1 MAGFLAYDVDT
12 RTGISPR
19 WLVWLDLLRTG
30 SEAPRSFEVR
40 LLSTILHIV
49 RDEVPEQQGAFL
61 GSAVEV
67 DAFGWEHQGRLC
79 VHRGAISR
87 YS

>member
-1 MAGFLAYDVDT
+1 MAVFLAYDVDM

-49 RDEVPEQQGAFL
+49 RDE
-61 GSAVEV
+61 
-67 DAFGWEHQGRLC
+67 
-79 VHRGAISR
+79 
-87 YS
+87 